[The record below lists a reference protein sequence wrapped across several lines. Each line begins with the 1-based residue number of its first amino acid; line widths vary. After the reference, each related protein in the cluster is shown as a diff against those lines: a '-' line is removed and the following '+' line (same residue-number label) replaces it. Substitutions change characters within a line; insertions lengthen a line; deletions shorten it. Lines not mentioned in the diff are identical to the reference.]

1 MPDSPVRINKSDYR
15 AAFGDF
21 DGTAKNDLYWPDE
34 ASVRRRRLIYA
45 ILGVTAVFFVAGAVS
60 AVLISVQQPRTAPD
74 INARSAST
82 GVPVPPK
89 ETADTAPDGPLA
101 KVPEGMTVIPKKQA
115 ATQVPVAAEPVPAA
129 VQTTEEADP
138 VAAPAATQQLG
149 YGIELGA
156 ARSFGELS
164 RRFAE
169 IADANQ
175 EAAFDQLEPRA
186 TLADTPDGLEARLL
200 VGPFATLDDAE
211 STCGQLAL
219 PAGIS
224 CRPVGFAGEVIA
236 RQ

>member
-1 MPDSPVRINKSDYR
+1 MPSKDPAD
-15 AAFGDF
+15 
-21 DGTAKNDLYWPDE
+21 
-34 ASVRRRRLIYA
+34 
-45 ILGVTAVFFVAGAVS
+45 
-60 AVLISVQQPRTAPD
+60 AP
-74 INARSAST
+74 
-82 GVPVPPK
+82 PVPS
-89 ETADTAPDGPLA
+89 LA
-101 KVPEGMTVIPKKQA
+101 KPPAGTTVIPRKQA
-115 ATQVPVAAEPVPAA
+115 AKLPPVAAEPVRADVP
-129 VQTTEEADP
+129 TTATDVEQGT
-138 VAAPAATQQLG
+138 APAATPQLG

-164 RRFAE
+164 RRFAQ

-200 VGPFATLDDAE
+200 VGPFATVDDAE
-211 STCGQLAL
+211 TTCGQLAL